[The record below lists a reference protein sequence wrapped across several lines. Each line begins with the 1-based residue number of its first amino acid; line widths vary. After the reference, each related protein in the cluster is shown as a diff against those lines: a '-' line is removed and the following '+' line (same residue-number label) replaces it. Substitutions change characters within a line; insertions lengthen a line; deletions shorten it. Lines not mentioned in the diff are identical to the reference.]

1 MQTFIT
7 NSYKETEEFAS
18 NFSKNLHPGDVIAYE
33 GSMGMGKT
41 VFTRGIVKGLG
52 GDDVVSS
59 PTFALVNEYETP
71 LCPVYHFDMYRVN
84 TYDDLYST
92 GFFDYLEN
100 GSILLIE
107 WSENIYEALP
117 ENTVFVNISKGEEE
131 NKRTITIRSMA
142 EE

>member
-1 MQTFIT
+1 MQTFIS
-7 NSYKETEEFAS
+7 NSYKETEAIAEE
-18 NFSKNLHPGDVIAYE
+18 FSKGLRPGDVIAYE

-41 VFTRGIVKGLG
+41 VFTRGIVRGLG

-59 PTFALVNEYETP
+59 PTFALVNEYETK
-71 LCPVYHFDMYRVN
+71 LCPVYHFDMYRVT

-100 GSILLIE
+100 RSILLIE

-117 ENTVFVNISKGEEE
+117 ENTVFVSIEKGQED
-131 NKRTITIRSMA
+131 NVRTIYIRNMS
-142 EE
+142 E

>member
-1 MQTFIT
+1 MQTFIS
-7 NSYKETEEFAS
+7 NSYKETEAIAEE
-18 NFSKNLHPGDVIAYE
+18 FSKGLRPGDVIAYE

-59 PTFALVNEYETP
+59 PTFALVNEYETK
-71 LCPVYHFDMYRVN
+71 LCPVYHFDMYRVT

-100 GSILLIE
+100 RSILLIE

-117 ENTVFVNISKGEEE
+117 ENTVFVSIEKGQED
-131 NKRTITIRSMA
+131 NVRTINIRNMS
-142 EE
+142 E

>member
-18 NFSKNLHPGDVIAYE
+18 NFSKNLRPGDVIAYE

>member
-1 MQTFIT
+1 MQTFIS
-7 NSYKETEEFAS
+7 NSYKETEAIAEE
-18 NFSKNLHPGDVIAYE
+18 FSKGLHPGDVIAYE

-41 VFTRGIVKGLG
+41 VFTRGIVRGLG

-59 PTFALVNEYETP
+59 PTFALVNEYETK
-71 LCPVYHFDMYRVN
+71 LCPVYHFDMYRVT

-100 GSILLIE
+100 RSILLIE

-117 ENTVFVNISKGEEE
+117 ENTVFVSIEKGQED
-131 NKRTITIRSMA
+131 NVRTIYIRNMS
-142 EE
+142 E

>member
-1 MQTFIT
+1 MTVYT
-7 NSYKETEEFAS
+7 SYSYKETEKIAEEFT
-18 NFSKNLHPGDVIAYE
+18 KDLHPGDVIAYE

-52 GDDVVSS
+52 GDDCVSS
-59 PTFALVNEYETP
+59 PTFALVNEYSTP
-71 LCPVYHFDMYRVN
+71 VCPVYHFDMYRVT

-92 GFFDYLEN
+92 GFFDYLES

-117 ENTVFVNISKGEEE
+117 DNTVFVNISKGADD
-131 NKRTITIRSMA
+131 NIRTITVRTFG
-142 EE
+142 E

>member
-1 MQTFIT
+1 MIRRKLM
-7 NSYKETEEFAS
+7 KEFRFLLE
-18 NFSKNLHPGDVIAYE
+18 NKL
-33 GSMGMGKT
+33 
-41 VFTRGIVKGLG
+41 
-52 GDDVVSS
+52 
-59 PTFALVNEYETP
+59 
-71 LCPVYHFDMYRVN
+71 YHFDMYRVN

-131 NKRTITIRSMA
+131 NKRTITIRTMA